1 MLINVK
7 SLSRTP
13 ETDIILYISNTSIKK
28 EKEGTSSEAV
38 RKPRLD
44 VQDVEK
50 RQEGQQS
57 MKRGTRDS
65 WMIQ

>member
-1 MLINVK
+1 MTE
-7 SLSRTP
+7 SLCCTP

-44 VQDVEK
+44 VQDIGK